1 MSVTLGLL
9 LTQHNARSRKRPDP
23 RVELLLL
30 ERTLL
35 DPPRAAAAKRWASQI
50 RRAYPAAQLVP
61 YTWHLVSHGP
71 EERMAE
77 RTTRTLAGPPHLFGG
92 VQDSPQT
99 RQAWE
104 VTRLCLEAMDAS
116 SVVLRTPPS
125 VTPGAL
131 GRARIRAFVEAR
143 RAEGLRTPPPA
154 DAGAAAESEPRPADA
169 DAPAEAA
176 PPAQPD
182 AQAPAGAPPAQPDA
196 QAPAGAPPEQADPP
210 ASAGSIHVIWEPE
223 GLWEPPVAAAF
234 ARELGVSLLLPA
246 FAGGRALRNEDGD
259 GLVVPGAWLRVDG
272 SGPRQAIHGGVVDD
286 LLDHA
291 ETAESTTLV
300 FAGPRAQANLSLVA
314 DALGR
319 T

>member
-1 MSVTLGLL
+1 MPVKLGLL
-9 LTQHNARSRKRPDP
+9 LSQHNARVRKNPDP

-35 DPPRAAAAKRWASQI
+35 DPPRAAAAKRWASQV
-50 RRAYPAAQLVP
+50 RRAYPAATLLP
-61 YTWHLVSHGP
+61 YVWHLVSHGP

-104 VTRLCLEAMDAS
+104 VTRLCLEAMGAS
-116 SVVLRTPPS
+116 TVVLRTPPS

-143 RAEGLRTPPPA
+143 RAETPGSDPTH
-154 DAGAAAESEPRPADA
+154 GSS
-169 DAPAEAA
+169 EAA
-176 PPAQPD
+176 V
-182 AQAPAGAPPAQPDA
+182 
-196 QAPAGAPPEQADPP
+196 
-210 ASAGSIHVIWEPE
+210 ASAGTEPAGIGVVWEPE
-223 GLWEPPVAAAF
+223 GLWEPPVAAAL
-234 ARELGVSLLLPA
+234 ARESGASLLMPA
-246 FAGGRALRNEDGD
+246 FAGGRALRNEGGE

-272 SGPRQAIHGGVVDD
+272 SGPRQTIHGGIVDD

-291 ETAESTTLV
+291 ETAEDTVLV
-300 FAGPRAQANLSLVA
+300 FAGPRAHANLALVA

>member
-9 LTQHNARSRKRPDP
+9 LTQHNARARKSPDP

-50 RRAYPAAQLVP
+50 RRAYPAAQLLP
-61 YTWHLVSHGP
+61 YVWHLVSHGP

-77 RTTRTLAGPPHLFGG
+77 RTTRSLVGPPHLFGG

-104 VTRLCLEAMDAS
+104 VTRLCLEAMEAS
-116 SVVLRTPPS
+116 TVVLRTPPS

-143 RAEGLRTPPPA
+143 RAEGIRA
-154 DAGAAAESEPRPADA
+154 
-169 DAPAEAA
+169 APASE
-176 PPAQPD
+176 
-182 AQAPAGAPPAQPDA
+182 QAPD
-196 QAPAGAPPEQADPP
+196 ERADDI
-210 ASAGSIHVIWEPE
+210 ARNGIQVVWEPE
-223 GLWEPPVAAAF
+223 GLWEPLVASAL
-234 ARELGVSLLLPA
+234 ARELGASLLLPA

-272 SGPRQAIHGGVVDD
+272 SGPRQAIHGDMVDD

-300 FAGPRAQANLSLVA
+300 FTGPRAHANLGLVA
-314 DALGR
+314 DALSR
-319 T
+319 D

>member
-35 DPPRAAAAKRWASQI
+35 DPPRAAAAKRWAAQI
-50 RRAYPAAQLVP
+50 RRAYPAAQLLP
-61 YTWHLVSHGP
+61 YVWHLVSHGP
-71 EERMAE
+71 EERMAG
-77 RTTRTLAGPPHLFGG
+77 RTTRSLAGPPHLFGG

-116 SVVLRTPPS
+116 TVVLRTPPS

-143 RAEGLRTPPPA
+143 RAEGLRPA
-154 DAGAAAESEPRPADA
+154 QPNDAQATEDAGAAEPERVDRP
-169 DAPAEAA
+169 
-176 PPAQPD
+176 
-182 AQAPAGAPPAQPDA
+182 
-196 QAPAGAPPEQADPP
+196 
-210 ASAGSIHVIWEPE
+210 IHVVWEPE
-223 GLWEPPVAAAF
+223 GLWEPPVAAAL
-234 ARELGVSLLLPA
+234 AREIGASLLLPA
-246 FAGGRALRNEDGD
+246 FAGGRPLRNEDGD

-272 SGPRQAIHGGVVDD
+272 SGPRQAIHGGMVDD
-286 LLDHA
+286 LLEHA
-291 ETAESTTLV
+291 ETAERTTLV
-300 FAGPRAQANLSLVA
+300 FAGPRAQANLALVA

>member
-9 LTQHNARSRKRPDP
+9 LTQHNARVRKQPDP

-50 RRAYPAAQLVP
+50 RRAYPAAQLLP
-61 YTWHLVSHGP
+61 YVWHLVSHGP

-77 RTTRTLAGPPHLFGG
+77 RTTRTLVGPPHLLGG
-92 VQDSPQT
+92 VQDSPLT
-99 RQAWE
+99 RQAWD
-104 VTRLCLEAMDAS
+104 VTRLCLEAMETS
-116 SVVLRTPPS
+116 TVVLRTPPS

-143 RAEGLRTPPPA
+143 RAESLAPTPAPEPA
-154 DAGAAAESEPRPADA
+154 EVPAGQAES
-169 DAPAEAA
+169 
-176 PPAQPD
+176 QP
-182 AQAPAGAPPAQPDA
+182 GSQP
-196 QAPAGAPPEQADPP
+196 G
-210 ASAGSIHVIWEPE
+210 IRVVWEPE

-234 ARELGVSLLLPA
+234 AREIGASLMLPA

-259 GLVVPGAWLRVDG
+259 GLVVPGVWLRVDG
-272 SGPRQAIHGGVVDD
+272 SGPRQAIHGGMVDD
-286 LLDHA
+286 LVDHA
-291 ETAESTTLV
+291 ETAESTVLV
-300 FAGPRAQANLSLVA
+300 FTGPRAHANLGLVA

-319 T
+319 

>member
-9 LTQHNARSRKRPDP
+9 LTQHNARVRKSPDP

-50 RRAYPAAQLVP
+50 RRAYPAAQLLP
-61 YTWHLVSHGP
+61 YVWHLVSHGP
-71 EERMAE
+71 EERMVE
-77 RTTRTLAGPPHLFGG
+77 RTTRSLTGPPHLFGG

-104 VTRLCLEAMDAS
+104 VTRLCLEAMETS
-116 SVVLRTPPS
+116 TVVLRTPPS

-143 RAEGLRTPPPA
+143 RAEGLRTPKASDPE
-154 DAGAAAESEPRPADA
+154 AAAKAALQPQAFDPE
-169 DAPAEAA
+169 EAA
-176 PPAQPD
+176 K
-182 AQAPAGAPPAQPDA
+182 AGLPGDGQTGI
-196 QAPAGAPPEQADPP
+196 Q
-210 ASAGSIHVIWEPE
+210 VVWEPE
-223 GLWEPPVAAAF
+223 GLWEPLVAAAF
-234 ARELGVSLLLPA
+234 AREVGTPLLLPA

-272 SGPRQAIHGGVVDD
+272 SGPRQAIHGDMVDD
-286 LLDHA
+286 LLEHA
-291 ETAESTTLV
+291 ETAESTVLV
-300 FAGPRAQANLSLVA
+300 FTGPRAHANLGLVA
-314 DALGR
+314 DALGQS
-319 T
+319 

>member
-61 YTWHLVSHGP
+61 YVWHLVSHGP

-116 SVVLRTPPS
+116 SVALRTPPS

-143 RAEGLRTPPPA
+143 RAEGLRTP
-154 DAGAAAESEPRPADA
+154 AAAEATTESKPRPTETDASAD
-169 DAPAEAA
+169 
-176 PPAQPD
+176 
-182 AQAPAGAPPAQPDA
+182 GAPPAQPGA
-196 QAPAGAPPEQADPP
+196 EAPAQVAPPEQADPP
-210 ASAGSIHVIWEPE
+210 AAAGSIHVIWEPE

-234 ARELGVSLLLPA
+234 AREIGASLLLPA

-291 ETAESTTLV
+291 ETAQSTTLV
-300 FAGPRAQANLSLVA
+300 FAGPRAQANLGLVA

>member
-9 LTQHNARSRKRPDP
+9 LNQHNARSRKSADP
-23 RVELLLL
+23 RVELVLL

-61 YTWHLVSHGP
+61 YVWHLISHGP
-71 EERMAE
+71 EERMGE
-77 RTTRTLAGPPHLFGG
+77 RTTRTLTGPPHLFGG

-104 VTRLCLEAMDAS
+104 VTRLLVEAMDAS
-116 SVVLRTPPS
+116 SVALRTPPS

-143 RAEGLRTPPPA
+143 RTERRRTPDAEATAEGQLPP
-154 DAGAAAESEPRPADA
+154 AAAEATAEGQLSPAA
-169 DAPAEAA
+169 AEATA
-176 PPAQPD
+176 DRAR
-182 AQAPAGAPPAQPDA
+182 
-196 QAPAGAPPEQADPP
+196 PEQADPAAEADP
-210 ASAGSIHVIWEPE
+210 IHVIWEPE

-234 ARELGVSLLLPA
+234 AREIGASLLLPA
-246 FAGGRALRNEDGD
+246 FAGGRALRNEDGE

-272 SGPRQAIHGGVVDD
+272 SGPRQAIHGDMVDD
-286 LLDHA
+286 LLEHA

-300 FAGPRAQANLSLVA
+300 FAGPRAQANLGLVA
-314 DALGR
+314 DALGL

>member
-61 YTWHLVSHGP
+61 YAWHLVSHGP

-116 SVVLRTPPS
+116 SVALRTPPS

-143 RAEGLRTPPPA
+143 RAEGPRTPA
-154 DAGAAAESEPRPADA
+154 DAAGAAAEGASEQAA
-169 DAPAEAA
+169 TEATA
-176 PPAQPD
+176 K
-182 AQAPAGAPPAQPDA
+182 GAS
-196 QAPAGAPPEQADPP
+196 EQADPTTK
-210 ASAGSIHVIWEPE
+210 AGSIHVIWEPE

-234 ARELGVSLLLPA
+234 AREIGASLLLPA

>member
-9 LTQHNARSRKRPDP
+9 LTQHNARVRKQPDP

-50 RRAYPAAQLVP
+50 RRAYPEAQLLP
-61 YTWHLVSHGP
+61 YVWHLVSHGP

-77 RTTRTLAGPPHLFGG
+77 RTTRTLVGPPHLFGG

-104 VTRLCLEAMDAS
+104 VTRLCLEALEAS
-116 SVVLRTPPS
+116 TVVLRTPPS

-143 RAEGLRTPPPA
+143 RTE
-154 DAGAAAESEPRPADA
+154 AGV
-169 DAPAEAA
+169 
-176 PPAQPD
+176 Q
-182 AQAPAGAPPAQPDA
+182 
-196 QAPAGAPPEQADPP
+196 
-210 ASAGSIHVIWEPE
+210 VVWEPE

-234 ARELGVSLLLPA
+234 AREIGAPLLLPA

-272 SGPRQAIHGGVVDD
+272 SGPRQAIHGGMVDD

-291 ETAESTTLV
+291 ETAESTVLV
-300 FAGPRAQANLSLVA
+300 FTGPRAHANLGLVA

-319 T
+319 

>member
-9 LTQHNARSRKRPDP
+9 LTQHNARVRKQPDP

-50 RRAYPAAQLVP
+50 RRAYPEAQLLP
-61 YTWHLVSHGP
+61 YVWHLVSHGP

-77 RTTRTLAGPPHLFGG
+77 RTTRTLVGPPHLLGG
-92 VQDSPQT
+92 VQDSALT

-104 VTRLCLEAMDAS
+104 VTRLCLEAMETS
-116 SVVLRTPPS
+116 TVVLRTPPS

-143 RAEGLRTPPPA
+143 RAESLAPTQPSEP
-154 DAGAAAESEPRPADA
+154 AAE
-169 DAPAEAA
+169 APARAA
-176 PPAQPD
+176 GIQ
-182 AQAPAGAPPAQPDA
+182 
-196 QAPAGAPPEQADPP
+196 
-210 ASAGSIHVIWEPE
+210 VVWEPE

-234 ARELGVSLLLPA
+234 AREIGAPLLLPA

-272 SGPRQAIHGGVVDD
+272 SGPRQAIHGGMVDD

-291 ETAESTTLV
+291 ETAESTVLV
-300 FAGPRAQANLSLVA
+300 FTGPRAHANLGLVA

-319 T
+319 

>member
-9 LTQHNARSRKRPDP
+9 LNQHNARSRKSSDS

-50 RRAYPAAQLVP
+50 RRAFPAAQLVP
-61 YTWHLVSHGP
+61 YVWHLVSHGP
-71 EERMAE
+71 EERMAG

-116 SVVLRTPPS
+116 AVALRTPPS

-143 RAEGLRTPPPA
+143 RAEAPRTPPPA
-154 DAGAAAESEPRPADA
+154 DAGAPADA
-169 DAPAEAA
+169 DLLPAAAETPANADLSPAAAEATA
-176 PPAQPD
+176 A
-182 AQAPAGAPPAQPDA
+182 
-196 QAPAGAPPEQADPP
+196 
-210 ASAGSIHVIWEPE
+210 ASPIHVIWEPE
-223 GLWEPPVAAAF
+223 GLWEPLVAAAF
-234 ARELGVSLLLPA
+234 AREVGASLLLPA
-246 FAGGRALRNEDGD
+246 FAGGRALRNEDGE
-259 GLVVPGAWLRVDG
+259 GLAVPGAWLRVDG
-272 SGPRQAIHGGVVDD
+272 SGPRQAIHGDMVDD
-286 LLDHA
+286 LLEHA

-300 FAGPRAQANLSLVA
+300 FGGPRAQANLALVA